1 MRHMQGAEGVGG
13 TEGLKGRLAQAL
25 VEVGAVE
32 FGDFVL
38 KSGRRSDFYVNI
50 KRAIT
55 RPHVLRLCAKAM
67 AEQIGACDRI
77 AGVEL
82 GAVPLAVAV
91 SLETGLP
98 YIMVRKEPKQ
108 HGTQRLLE
116 GEVEPADEVTLLE
129 DVTTTAGSAA
139 RAVEAIR
146 ESGAV
151 VDKVVVVIDRAEGG
165 TEALAAVGAKLIPIL
180 TVEDLRSRTRA
191 PP

>member
-1 MRHMQGAEGVGG
+1 MNRPEGSEEATGV
-13 TEGLKGRLAQAL
+13 KAKLAQAL
-25 VEVGAVE
+25 VDVGAVE

-50 KRAIT
+50 KRAVT

-67 AEQIGACDRI
+67 AMQVGGADRI

-91 SLETGLP
+91 SLETGIP
-98 YIMVRKEPKQ
+98 YIMVRKEPKE

-116 GEVEPADEVTLLE
+116 GDIEVADEVVLLE
-129 DVTTTAGSAA
+129 DVTTTAGSAV

-146 ESGAV
+146 EGGAV

-180 TVEDLRSRTRA
+180 TVDELRSRTASFR
-191 PP
+191 